1 MSWCSKSINFNGPF
15 DHIFGTII
23 KEYDIEKANISML
36 FFAGKIDQTTYNYL
50 YNSDRMTRQIT
61 VGNMIAQDQEI
72 FKTIQQGIYA
82 AREKFFEI
90 TGLHSTSVI
99 SIKNDAIFVIDPYNS
114 IPDVIEVFPNV
125 RFRVKNRYTDYIRFV
140 NRVELYY
147 YLDTINQVE
156 YYDVKGI
163 DDNKIGLHKDY
174 MLDFICYIVSLI
186 HTSSVMEA
194 IQTINTFYQQ
204 YISMQS
210 SLGYYRQFDV
220 ESRFRY
226 KGLAKISVFEANHAQ
241 EFERQYIDPAYNAE
255 IIRNLYRIAT
265 QLQFNK

>member
-1 MSWCSKSINFNGPF
+1 MSWCSKSINFNGPI

-36 FFAGKIDQTTYNYL
+36 YLMGKIDQNL
-50 YNSDRMTRQIT
+50 YNQLYNLDKMSREIA
-61 VGNMIAQDQEI
+61 VGNMIAQDQEV
-72 FKTIQQGIYA
+72 FKTIQQGIYS

-99 SIKNDAIFVIDPYNS
+99 SIKNDAIFIIDPYNS
-114 IPDVIEVFPNV
+114 FPDVIEVFPNV
-125 RFRVKNRYTDYIRFV
+125 RFRVKNQYTDYIRFV

-147 YLDTINQVE
+147 FLDTINQIE
-156 YYDVKGI
+156 NYDVKGI
-163 DDNKIGLHKDY
+163 GDEKVRLHEDY
-174 MLDFICYIVSLI
+174 ILDFICYIVSLI
-186 HTSSVMEA
+186 HSSSIMEA
-194 IQTINTFYQQ
+194 IQAINVFYQQ

-226 KGLAKISVFEANHAQ
+226 KGLAKLSVFEANWAQ
-241 EFERQYIDPAYNAE
+241 EFERLYIDPAYNAE